1 MNMKNRMLVAAAAL
15 LLSGAGAAFAQNTLA
30 VNNAAALGGTTFGM
44 QISVAAAATNPV
56 FVQSDHPNSETNMRI
71 VWRMKLDQLN
81 APTTG
86 PGRNFRFMNLIDND
100 DAANPHKILFLQRQ
114 SSGNWRLAVW
124 SRDTGVNGFVFA
136 GGHFLA
142 TGGSTNDIKEEC
154 VFTMAS
160 GGANGVAT
168 CTRLEP
174 AGQTFTI
181 NTLNDQNRQTDSV
194 QFGFFDFDN
203 FNNVGN
209 VKFDEYESY
218 R

>member
-1 MNMKNRMLVAAAAL
+1 MKSRMLVAAAAL
-15 LLSGAGAAFAQNTLA
+15 LLSGAGAAVAQNTLA
-30 VNNAAALGGTTFGM
+30 VNAGAALGGTNFGM
-44 QISVAAAATNPV
+44 QVTAAVGASNPV
-56 FVQSDHPNSETNMRI
+56 FVQSDHPNAETHMRI

-100 DAANPHKILFLQRQ
+100 DAGLPHKILFLQRQ

-124 SRDTGVNGFVFA
+124 SRNTTGASYEFA

-154 VFTMAS
+154 EFTMAS
-160 GGANGVAT
+160 GGANGEAT

-181 NTLNDQNRQTDSV
+181 STLDDQNRQTDSV

-203 FNNVGN
+203 FETAGN